1 MTPNKGREQLLQEM
15 VEEYQV
21 DGVIDIVLQACHTYN
36 IESYNIRKI
45 ITGNKSTPFMTL
57 ETNYSESDTG
67 QIRTRM
73 EAFVEML

>member
-1 MTPNKGREQLLQEM
+1 
-15 VEEYQV
+15 
-21 DGVIDIVLQACHTYN
+21 
-36 IESYNIRKI
+36 
-45 ITGNKSTPFMTL
+45 MTL